1 MEKIRVGI
9 IGMGKMGLL
18 HSAILNSL
26 DHSKVVAFA
35 DTEKMVTNLLRDVS
49 DASVYNDYK
58 KMIEN
63 EKIDVV
69 YITTP
74 VKSHIPI
81 ATFCAQN
88 NIHFFVEKH
97 LGITIGECKML
108 CDVIN
113 ENRVFSMIGYYLRYA
128 ETFSKVK
135 QLLEENTLG
144 EIKEVNSSVFQSQS
158 LSKPSGWRFNKK
170 ISGGGVLIDL
180 GSHLIDLLS
189 WYFGKIKSV
198 QGKTE
203 SHYNQEVEDTAQAT
217 LKFENG
223 LNCKFDASW
232 NVENYRLQET
242 TIEIKGIQKMIT
254 VNEDFYKI
262 TDYKTPENST
272 ITYRQEMYTGVPI
285 DIGGPEYT
293 REDNDFINC
302 IRNKKQ
308 PMLNVFSA
316 MQTQNVIDSIYKASL
331 SNNTVEIEN

>member
-88 NIHFFVEKH
+88 NIHFFVEKP

-128 ETFSKVK
+128 ETLSIVK

-144 EIKEVNSSVFQSQS
+144 EIREINSSVFQSQS
-158 LSKPSGWRFNKK
+158 LSKRSGCRFNKK
-170 ISGGGVLIDL
+170 ISGGGVLID
-180 GSHLIDLLS
+180 
-189 WYFGKIKSV
+189 
-198 QGKTE
+198 
-203 SHYNQEVEDTAQAT
+203 
-217 LKFENG
+217 
-223 LNCKFDASW
+223 
-232 NVENYRLQET
+232 
-242 TIEIKGIQKMIT
+242 
-254 VNEDFYKI
+254 
-262 TDYKTPENST
+262 
-272 ITYRQEMYTGVPI
+272 
-285 DIGGPEYT
+285 
-293 REDNDFINC
+293 
-302 IRNKKQ
+302 
-308 PMLNVFSA
+308 
-316 MQTQNVIDSIYKASL
+316 
-331 SNNTVEIEN
+331 